1 MKTIQNEKGP
11 TTWKKKNKLERDLN
25 TWRNQT
31 KTLNKIGNPIVHL
44 KDLSLKDN
52 ANSRL
57 I

>member
-1 MKTIQNEKGP
+1 MKKDQQLE
-11 TTWKKKNKLERDLN
+11 KKNKLERDLN

-52 ANSRL
+52 VNSRL

>member
-1 MKTIQNEKGP
+1 MKKDQQLG
-11 TTWKKKNKLERDLN
+11 KKNKLERDLN

-31 KTLNKIGNPIVHL
+31 KTLNKIGNPIVPL
-44 KDLSLKDN
+44 QDLSLKDN